1 METNEVLLDRNTL
14 QKDLRIRLPKQI
26 LSNLP
31 VKIGDDENESPEAV
45 AERIQA
51 QKEFEEK
58 KEFTMAFGEG
68 NFGLTKEEVEK
79 AVQELKKE

>member
-31 VKIGDDENESPEAV
+31 VKIGDDFDIYLNPVTQEIILRPAGNSSSDT
-45 AERIQA
+45 
-51 QKEFEEK
+51 EK
-58 KEFTMAFGEG
+58 
-68 NFGLTKEEVEK
+68 
-79 AVQELKKE
+79 